1 MEKARAKKGDGRR
14 DLDKIYAE
22 LVSKGKYRNTPEK
35 EYTGVVY
42 TLKLMRDAYGN
53 ECADKIVDTIVSK
66 YPKVRKLFF
75 DKAKACDR
83 FTKYADGEIV
93 GREKAPIK
101 KIKKSEAP
109 KEPSTYEKDGT
120 DQICS
125 GKVMDSTQ
133 VYEKLEA
140 LWDNT
145 DLSNNLDDLE
155 LDSKE
160 KKKAKNTENASSED
174 KSLS

>member
-42 TLKLMRDAYGN
+42 TLKLVRDAYGD
-53 ECADKIVDTIVSK
+53 ECADKITDKIVSK
-66 YPKVRKLFF
+66 YPKVRELFF
-75 DKAKACDR
+75 DTAKACDR
-83 FTKYADGEIV
+83 FTKYADGKII

-101 KIKKSEAP
+101 KIKKKDAP
-109 KEPSTYEKDGT
+109 KEPSTYEKNGT

-125 GKVMDSTQ
+125 GKVVDSTP

-140 LWDNT
+140 LWDDA
-145 DLSNNLDDLE
+145 DLSNDIEDLE

-160 KKKAKNTENASSED
+160 KKKTKNASSED